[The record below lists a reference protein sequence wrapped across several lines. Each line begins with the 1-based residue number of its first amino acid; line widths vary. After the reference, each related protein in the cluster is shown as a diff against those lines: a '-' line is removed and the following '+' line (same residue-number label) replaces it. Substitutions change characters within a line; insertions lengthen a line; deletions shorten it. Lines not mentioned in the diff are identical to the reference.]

1 MSLFVASLNSG
12 SNGNCYYIGDME
24 SAVLID
30 CGLSCRETERR
41 MKRLGLSM
49 KKVKG
54 IFITHEHAD
63 HIFGLQTISKRYR
76 IPVYLSSKT
85 RRSFNPRISEDL
97 IHHFEEHQPIQCG
110 EISIVPFPK
119 LHDAADPYSVV
130 VQNESVKVGVF
141 TDIGSVSEHVI
152 NYFKQC
158 HAVFLES
165 NYDEEM
171 LRNGTYPWVLK
182 ERIRSDAGHL
192 SNEQALKLFRDHRP
206 EFMTHLFLSHLS
218 QHNNSPRLV
227 KNLFETVADG
237 VRIIIAPRY
246 KETPLYHIRGGVKSR
261 LATSQSQ
268 TESFQLQLF

>member
-12 SNGNCYYIGDME
+12 SNGNCYYVGDME
-24 SAVLID
+24 SAALID
-30 CGLSCRETERR
+30 CGISCKETEIR

-49 KKVKG
+49 KKVKA
-54 IFITHEHAD
+54 IFITHEHSD
-63 HIFGLQTISKRYR
+63 HIFGLKTISKRYR
-76 IPVYLSSKT
+76 IPIYISAKT
-85 RRSFNPRISEDL
+85 RAAFNPKIPTEL
-97 IHHFEEHQPIQCG
+97 LYHFRENEPIQCG
-110 EISIVPFPK
+110 DLAIIPFSKP
-119 LHDAADPYSVV
+119 HDAVDPYSVI

-141 TDIGSVSEHVI
+141 TDIGTASPAVV

-171 LRNGTYPWVLK
+171 LRNGTYPWMLK
-182 ERIRSDAGHL
+182 ERIRSDVGHL
-192 SNEQALKLFRDHRP
+192 SNDQALKLFLDHRP

-227 KNLFETVADG
+227 RNIFESVSGG
-237 VRIIIAPRY
+237 VKIIVAPRY
-246 KETPLYHIRGGVKSR
+246 KETALYHIRADAKR
-261 LATSQSQ
+261 KALQNQ

>member
-1 MSLFVASLNSG
+1 MSLFVASINSG

-49 KKVKG
+49 KKVKA
-54 IFITHEHAD
+54 IFITHEHSD
-63 HIFGLQTISKRYR
+63 HIFGLKTISNRYR
-76 IPVYLSSKT
+76 IPIYISAKT
-85 RRSFNPRISEDL
+85 RATFNPKIPTEL
-97 IHHFEEHQPIQCG
+97 IHHFKEHELIQHG
-110 EISIVPFPK
+110 NISIIPFSKP
-119 LHDAADPYSVV
+119 HDAADPYSVI
-130 VQNESVKVGVF
+130 VQNESVKVGVL
-141 TDIGSVSEHVI
+141 TDLGNPSGQVV
-152 NYFKQC
+152 NYFRQC

-171 LRNGTYPWVLK
+171 LRNGTYPGILK
-182 ERIRSDAGHL
+182 ERIRSDVGHL
-192 SNEQALKLFRDHRP
+192 SNDQALKLFLDHRP

-227 KNLFETVADG
+227 RNIFEPVAGG
-237 VRIIIAPRY
+237 VKIVVAPRY
-246 KETPLYHIRGGVKSR
+246 KETALYHIRADAKR
-261 LATSQSQ
+261 RTTPNQIQ